1 MELGLAP
8 WTLPIDTLR
17 WGRWTSATRS
27 AIWIV
32 WEGPHPLR
40 IAFLDGVRT
49 GDVTIHPGAVDV
61 GGARLTVSDD
71 AMITNA
77 TLGAQRGGAR
87 RRGRGPAD
95 ERVPARALGGA
106 RTLSCPAASPL
117 RRRGARR
124 RRLVP
129 RVR

>member
-77 TLGAQRGGAR
+77 TLGEQ
-87 RRGRGPAD
+87 
-95 ERVPARALGGA
+95 LGVLA
-106 RTLSCPAASPL
+106 PL
-117 RRRGARR
+117 RSLVEKVAGSRQTRWRARGSLCGQDGRDE
-124 RRLVP
+124 VGW
-129 RVR
+129 VV